1 MRVPQMRVLLAAA
14 ALSMGITVAGADT
27 KASGATDAAAAPSD
41 AVRAQAREI
50 FANIIAI
57 ESSIGKGNV
66 PLVAKYL
73 AERFKAG
80 GFPDGDIHILPLGET
95 ASLVVRYR
103 GNGRPGNGRREKPI
117 ALIAHMDVVTAKRSD
132 WQRDPYRLI
141 EEKGLFYGRG
151 TSDVKQ
157 EVALLTATFLRLK
170 AEGFVPTRD
179 LIIAFSGDEETEQ
192 ATARDIVTKHRDLMD
207 AEFALNG
214 DGGGGVLSEDTA
226 KALIFYVQGA
236 EKSSAQYLVTTR
248 NPGGHSSQPRP
259 DNAIYELADALKAV
273 QGYQF
278 PVKWN
283 EWTIGD
289 FKAASHVTE
298 GPIGEAMAKFAADPG
313 NPAAAAEI
321 SKTPAYVGRIRT
333 TCVATMLSGG
343 HAENALPQSATAT
356 INCRIFPGT
365 SAAEVQKTLQGL
377 VGPKVEVKQGYDALV
392 SDASPMRA
400 DVMKAVEKAVA
411 ASDPGTPVVPTQAA
425 YATDG
430 AVYRN
435 AGIPTYGVGG
445 VFIKDSE
452 EFAHGLNERIRVKEF
467 YKGLTYWD
475 VLIKALAG

>member
-1 MRVPQMRVLLAAA
+1 MMTPSRCLTLCLCAAVLGACLAAGTSA
-14 ALSMGITVAGADT
+14 AGTPAGS
-27 KASGATDAAAAPSD
+27 ASAAAPQ

-50 FANIIAI
+50 FAHIVGI
-57 ESSIGKGNV
+57 ESSIGEGKV
-66 PLVAKYL
+66 PLVANYL
-73 AERFKAG
+73 AERFRAG
-80 GFPDGDIHILPLGET
+80 GFPAADIHVLPLGET

-103 GNGRPGNGRREKPI
+103 GNGHGGRPI
-117 ALIAHMDVVTAKRSD
+117 AFIAHMDVVTAKRSD
-132 WQRDPYRLI
+132 WQRDPYTLI
-141 EEKGLFYGRG
+141 EEGGFFYGRG

-179 LIIAFSGDEETEQ
+179 LIIAFSGDEETAQ
-192 ATARDIVTKHRDLMD
+192 DTARDLVTAHRELVD

-214 DGGGGVLSEDTA
+214 DGGGGVLAEGSA
-226 KALIFYVQGA
+226 KPLIFYVQGA
-236 EKSSAQYLVTTR
+236 EKSSAEFLLTTH
-248 NPGGHSSQPRP
+248 NPGGHSSQPRA

-278 PVKWN
+278 PVMWN
-283 EWTIGD
+283 EWTLGD
-289 FKAASHVTE
+289 FKAASRVSQ
-298 GPIGEAMAKFAADPG
+298 GPIAAAMARFAADPG
-313 NPAAAAEI
+313 NAAAAAEI
-321 SKTPAYVGRIRT
+321 AKDPAFIGRIRT
-333 TCVATMLSGG
+333 TCVATMLAGG

-365 SAAEVQKTLQGL
+365 SAAQVQKTLQDL
-377 VGPKVEVKQGYDALV
+377 LGPKVDVRQGYNALV

-400 DVMKAVEKAVA
+400 DVMNAVAKAVA
-411 ASDPGTPVVPTQAA
+411 AADPGAPVVPTQAA

-435 AGIPTYGVGG
+435 AGIPTYGVGA
-445 VFIKDSE
+445 VFIMDSE

-467 YKGLTYWD
+467 YNGLTYWD